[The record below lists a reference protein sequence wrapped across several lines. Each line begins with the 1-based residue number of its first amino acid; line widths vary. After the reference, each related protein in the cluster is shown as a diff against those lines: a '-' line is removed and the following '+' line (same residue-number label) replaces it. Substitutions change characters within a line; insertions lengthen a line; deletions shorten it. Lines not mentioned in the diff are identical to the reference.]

1 MRSLLFV
8 IPMLAACA
16 VLASALAPC
25 ALAQMEVAQGYV
37 HDKWGSA
44 DGLPVNTVNAIAQG
58 HDGFL
63 WMATFGGLV
72 RFDGRTFKTFTTAN
86 LPGLPSSRLSQLEI
100 DRAGRLWFVAG
111 NEHVGYVEEGEVT
124 VMEGRFEVPLN
135 LVRAADGTVWL
146 AANKQ
151 VWQNQS
157 GTLVHRWTSE
167 QATLPVT
174 LYPGADSGVWA
185 LGSGDAYLRYINADR
200 IHDVDR
206 TDMGYIVDIYPDPLR
221 SEVTWVAAERGVYR
235 LTGPHGNVTRVLD
248 ALSDKGGLHRD
259 AHGRL
264 CTTSASQLSCFLAD
278 PAQPASPPQRIT
290 LANEAAPTDWRTQ
303 WTWLND
309 SLNHWVAGPR
319 VVLHNDKQVVT
330 LSGPNAFL
338 RDATLDDEG
347 NVWVAINREG
357 LHRISPSLFTTYGAA
372 EGGLSDNIYAI
383 DEAADGSIWMGSQRG
398 GLSVLREGGI
408 ENWSDDSGRPTTVLD
423 IHMASDGSVWLA
435 GDDLRHTKQAASPM
449 WVSRREA
456 MYGRQTDPLLQTR
469 AMYEDRQGCLWIGTR
484 GSLFQSC
491 QGQRREFTV
500 ADGLSANQVQA
511 FAEAEDG
518 TLWLATMGGGIM
530 AYRAGTF
537 TPVTTKDGLSSDN
550 VRWIHIDGNGTLW
563 LGSVDRGLNRF
574 HPDALWRGEP
584 LDVTV
589 YTTQTG
595 LYSDGIHAILHDGQ
609 GRFWMSSNQGL
620 FWVPIDQLEA
630 YASGTV
636 ERVFSVSYDERA
648 GLRDREA
655 NGGGQ
660 SSALKASDGRLWF
673 ATQGGA
679 VVVSPSEVQA
689 QSTEVRVYIDEV
701 QAQGQAMPLATPGL
715 ITLPKGVRDLEVAYA
730 SIHFSRPEAVRYR
743 YRLRGQRDAWTDV
756 DDRTV
761 AVFTNLDPGMHT
773 FEVVASVYPGQWP
786 DHGAAVTVEVP
797 PYLYETRPFRLAAGL
812 AGLLALGGVMGWRSR
827 RQRERVVELNRLVEH
842 RTDALR
848 LETSRSRAA
857 KNDAEAQRVIAEEAL
872 RVVSEQAEQLAA
884 LDASKSRF
892 FANISHEFR
901 TPLTLTLGPLADL
914 QEGLFGELTDT
925 QQQQVTVAHQNT
937 QRVMRLVNQ
946 LLDLSRLEA
955 GAVTLAPEP
964 VNLTQVVGAT
974 VDAFGVLADRKG
986 VELLTRWRED
996 HYWVHGDA
1004 ERLEEIVANLIGN
1017 ALKFTPA
1024 GGQVAVTMRL
1034 DGDAET
1040 VRVIVADSGIGIA
1053 PNELPHV
1060 FDRFYQARGGEDV
1073 LEPGTGIGL
1082 SLVKELVE
1090 LHSGQVEVES
1100 EIGRG
1105 SVFTVTFP
1113 AGAAADSPAPPRGQP
1128 AEQADARYTSHAF
1141 LPALADAERSGGQP
1155 TDEALPPDVT
1165 TVLVV
1170 DDHPDIRA
1178 YIRRHLETRYATLE
1192 AGDGEQ
1198 ALAAI
1203 RQHMPDL
1210 VISDVMMPRLDGFE
1224 LMAAVRADP
1233 ELAFIPFIFLTG
1245 RAGRTDKMEG
1255 LGRGADDYLVKPV
1268 DRHELIVR
1276 VRNLLEQ
1283 RQRLRQLWQQPGRKR
1298 TPAEGAPPAS
1308 ASSPFV
1314 NQLRATVMRHLGD
1327 TAFSVEALADAMA
1340 LSRSQLHRRVRQ
1352 EAGETPVVFI
1362 RHVRLDEAARQ
1373 LVART
1378 GSVSE
1383 IGYGVGFNSMAHFS
1397 RAFKGRFGTPPSAF
1411 KAGQERRG
1419 GRI

>member
-8 IPMLAACA
+8 SHTLAACV
-16 VLASALAPC
+16 VLATGLSPC
-25 ALAQMEVAQGYV
+25 ALAQVEVAQGYV
-37 HDKWGSA
+37 HDQWGSA
-44 DGLPVNTVNAIAQG
+44 DGLPVNTVNAIVQG
-58 HDGFL
+58 HGGFL

-86 LPGLPSSRLSQLEI
+86 LPGLPSSRISQLEM
-100 DRAGRLWFVAG
+100 DREGRLWFVAG
-111 NEHVGYVEEGEVT
+111 TEHVGYVENGHVT
-124 VMEGRFEVPLN
+124 VMADRFEVPLN
-135 LVRAADGTVWL
+135 LARAADGTVWL

-185 LGSGDAYLRYINADR
+185 LGSGDAYLRYINVDR
-200 IHDVDR
+200 IRDVDR
-206 TDMGYIVDIYPDPLR
+206 TDMGYIVDIYSDPLR
-221 SEVTWVAAERGVYR
+221 SELTWVVAERGIYR

-259 AHGRL
+259 ARGRL
-264 CTTSASQLSCFLAD
+264 CTTSPSQLSCFLAD
-278 PAQPASPPQRIT
+278 PAQPASPPQAIT
-290 LANEAAPTDWRTQ
+290 LANESASPDWRTE
-303 WTWLND
+303 WTWLNE
-309 SLNHWVAGPR
+309 SSNHWVAGPR

-330 LSGPNAFL
+330 LSGPNAFI

-347 NVWVAINREG
+347 NLWIAINRKG
-357 LHRISPSLFTTYGAA
+357 LHRIRPSLFSSYGVA
-372 EGGLSDNIYAI
+372 EGGLSDNVYAI

-408 ENWSDDSGRPTTVLD
+408 ENWSDGSGRPTTVLD

-435 GDDLRHTKQAASPM
+435 GDDLRHTKQVASPM

-456 MYGRQTDPLLQTR
+456 MFGRQTDPLLQTR

-491 QGQRREFTV
+491 QGQRREYTV

-518 TLWLATMGGGIM
+518 TLWMATMGGGVM

-550 VRWIHIDGNGTLW
+550 VRWIYIDGHGTLW

-595 LYSDGIHAILHDGQ
+595 LYSDGIHAILDDGQ

-620 FWVPIDQLEA
+620 FWVPIYQLEA
-630 YASGTV
+630 YANGTAK
-636 ERVFSVSYDERA
+636 RVFSVSYDERA

-689 QSTEVRVYIDEV
+689 QPTEVRVYIDEV
-701 QAQGQAMPLATPGL
+701 QAQGQAVPLAAPGP

-743 YRLRGQRDAWTDV
+743 YRLHGQRDAWTDV

-761 AVFTNLDPGMHT
+761 AVFTNLASGTYT
-773 FEVVASVYPGQWP
+773 FEVAASVYPGQWP
-786 DHGAAVTVEVP
+786 DHGAAVAIEVP
-797 PYLYETRPFRLAAGL
+797 PHLYETRPFRLAAGL

-842 RTDALR
+842 RTDALH
-848 LETSRSRAA
+848 LETKRSRVA
-857 KNDAEAQRVIAEEAL
+857 KNEAEAQRGIAEEAL

-914 QEGLFGELTDT
+914 REGLFGELSAA
-925 QQQQVTVAHQNT
+925 QQKQIALAHQNT

-1004 ERLEEIVANLIGN
+1004 KRLEEIVANLIGN

-1034 DGDAET
+1034 DGEAET
-1040 VRVIVADSGIGIA
+1040 VRVTVADSGIGIA
-1053 PNELPHV
+1053 PDDLPHV
-1060 FDRFYQARGGEDV
+1060 FDRFYQASGSEEV

-1090 LHSGQVEVES
+1090 LHDGEVHARSEVGQ
-1100 EIGRG
+1100 G
-1105 SVFTVTFP
+1105 SVFTIM
-1113 AGAAADSPAPPRGQP
+1113 
-1128 AEQADARYTSHAF
+1128 
-1141 LPALADAERSGGQP
+1141 LPQGWLSES
-1155 TDEALPPDVT
+1155 DEATPNRLDKQSSRPQIRHARHPVLHGADRTDTQSPDQVLPPDVT

-1178 YIRRHLETRYATLE
+1178 YISRHLEPQYATLE
-1192 AGDGEQ
+1192 ACDGQE
-1198 ALAAI
+1198 ALVVI
-1203 RQHMPDL
+1203 HEHMPDL
-1210 VISDVMMPRLDGFE
+1210 VISDVMMPKLDGFA
-1224 LMAAVRADP
+1224 LIAAVRNDP
-1233 ELAFIPFIFLTG
+1233 ELAFIPFIVLTG
-1245 RAGRTDKMEG
+1245 RAERDDKMEG
-1255 LGRGADDYLVKPV
+1255 LARGADDYLVKPV
-1268 DRHELIVR
+1268 DRHELVAR
-1276 VRNLLEQ
+1276 VHNLLEQ
-1283 RQRLRQLWQQPGRKR
+1283 RQRLRRLWHQPESTAAPALPAASPHTT
-1298 TPAEGAPPAS
+1298 TP
-1308 ASSPFV
+1308 FL
-1314 NQLRATVMRHLGD
+1314 NQLRATVMRHAGD
-1327 TAFSVEALADAMA
+1327 TAFSVEALAEAMA
-1340 LSRSQLHRRVRQ
+1340 LSRSQLHRRVKR

-1373 LVART
+1373 LVAKA

-1383 IGYGVGFNSMAHFS
+1383 IAYGVGFNSIAHFS
-1397 RAFKGRFGTPPSAF
+1397 RAFKTRFGRPPSAF
-1411 KAGQERRG
+1411 KAAHLDEREG
-1419 GRI
+1419 